1 MTNKICH
8 ALTLTFIA
16 SILCTATPRAW
27 AQDSAQKSASQP
39 NNTAEKS
46 GKEQGTN
53 EKSCYPF
60 CSTDASA
67 EFPQANGP
75 VELQS
80 IADKRITLKLADS
93 SRAVYE
99 AIGKQAG
106 ISVLFDPDYVP
117 RTVNVDLNDV
127 SLQDALKIVAFDSR
141 TFWRPVTP
149 SSIFVAADTR
159 PKRKE
164 FEQQVVKTFY
174 LPNLSQPID
183 FQDIV
188 NTMRTV
194 FEIDRVQMFT
204 SHNTITVRGTPDQM
218 ILVEKLI
225 DDVNEAKKKA
235 GEYRLEFKIN
245 ELANEKK
252 LNSWAY
258 VLIIE
263 PNQLGKLRIG
273 ARVPIA
279 TTEKDKTTQY
289 SYLEL
294 GKNIDCQVT
303 SESEHGVGL
312 RISVELSD
320 LGPSKRTAPGRV
332 AEVRLGDPAIPLLRM
347 DTNATVELDK
357 PTIVGTL
364 DNPLSN
370 HTFQIEVT
378 ATRAKEMKE

>member
-1 MTNKICH
+1 MTRKICYTL
-8 ALTLTFIA
+8 ALALLMGA
-16 SILCTATPRAW
+16 LPAAMPQAP
-27 AQDSAQKSASQP
+27 AEKGA
-39 NNTAEKS
+39 AEKS
-46 GKEQGTN
+46 AA
-53 EKSCYPF
+53 EKSTPEK
-60 CSTDASA
+60 STS
-67 EFPQANGP
+67 EKSTTERGPTSWLPQQSEMEP
-75 VELQS
+75 PMELQS
-80 IADKRITLKLADS
+80 IADKRITLKLADT

-106 ISVLFDPDYVP
+106 ISVLFDPDYVTRP
-117 RTVNVDLNDV
+117 ISVDLNDV
-127 SLQDALKIVAFDSR
+127 SLEDALKIVAFESK
-141 TFWRPVTP
+141 TFWQPVTS
-149 SSIFVAADTR
+149 SSIFIAADN
-159 PKRKE
+159 PAKRREIGPQIIKS
-164 FEQQVVKTFY
+164 FY
-174 LPNLSQPID
+174 LPNISQSPD
-183 FQDIV
+183 LQDVV
-188 NTMRTV
+188 NTLRSILMI
-194 FEIDRVQMFT
+194 ERVQQLV
-204 SHNTITVRGTPDQM
+204 SENTIIVRGTPDQ
-218 ILVEKLI
+218 LVLTQKLI
-225 DDVNEAKKKA
+225 NDISEAKRKA
-235 GEYRLEFKIN
+235 GEYRLEFKIS

-258 VLIIE
+258 VLLIE

-303 SESEHGVGL
+303 SETEHGVGL

-320 LGPSKRTAPGRV
+320 LGPSKRTAPNRV

-357 PTIVGTL
+357 PTIIGTL